1 MVKCGM
7 DGGLMLKIYQIPMKN
22 LMILGEELWVMVK
35 MVEKVKKSVREVWR
49 EFSQVWILVVINEA
63 LPF

>member
-1 MVKCGM
+1 M
-7 DGGLMLKIYQIPMKN
+7 DEGLMLKIYQIPMKN